1 MAAAPDGI
9 SVVDELAKCRSVD
22 SSPETRQVQTDLAYP
37 DSANVDADPGRSKQD
52 SVLTLATDRV
62 HENDWSRQTTH
73 PPQEN
78 SP

>member
-1 MAAAPDGI
+1 MASQSSTNSP
-9 SVVDELAKCRSVD
+9 KCRSVD

-62 HENDWSRQTTH
+62 HEND
-73 PPQEN
+73 
-78 SP
+78 